1 MDFANVDLQASDVT
15 TNGSYTFPHGF
26 IWSTATAAYQVEGAA
41 FEDGKWIVSHRSKG
55 VSMGGGGADGRFL
68 GRVGSDRQWDYQGF
82 RKGAA
87 GRMRWSGG
95 FAGRAPSTW
104 DRFVRLPGKIDDNS
118 TADVACD
125 SYHLYASDIELMKN
139 LGVKQYRFSISW
151 SRILPHGLVDFVNT
165 KGVEYYNKLIAELIK
180 NGIEPMVT
188 LYHWDLPLAIA
199 DRGGWLNPQIVDWFG
214 EYARFCFKTFGDQVK
229 HFITLN
235 EPWSQAKFGY
245 ANGIHAPGGFNENG
259 DWTAYLVAHHFLLAH
274 ATAYHIYDNEFRA
287 TQKGQVGITNV
298 GMWFEPETPSDVDA
312 ARRALEWQ
320 FDWFTHPIFGRY
332 GNYPER
338 MIQRI
343 ADRSRSENR
352 SVSRLPS
359 FTQQQIEFVKGS
371 ADFLGFNYYTA
382 FLARERRP
390 EEFGKNED
398 VLQVDAGVVE
408 SQNPEWKRRAICLS
422 ISYLLQPIGP
432 PNSWLQQY
440 PEGFRKILNYIRE
453 NYNNVTVII
462 TENGCMDQPGEDLED
477 ETRVS
482 YLFEHLKM
490 LSLAINED
498 HCNVIGYTLW
508 SLMDNFEW
516 SSGYTFR
523 FGIHHVLKKFRSLQV
538 DFDDPKRK
546 RTPKKSAEWFKETI
560 AHNSIMHK

>member
-41 FEDGKWIVSHRSKG
+41 FED
-55 VSMGGGGADGRFL
+55 
-68 GRVGSDRQWDYQGF
+68 
-82 RKGAA
+82 
-87 GRMRWSGG
+87 
-95 FAGRAPSTW
+95 GRAPSTW

-408 SQNPEWKRRAICLS
+408 SQNPEWKR
-422 ISYLLQPIGP
+422 IGP

-523 FGIHHVLKKFRSLQV
+523 FGIHHVSFSCLLWRLSFRIIDLTCFHIFISIFSGFVFFYFHSFLLFILQ
-538 DFDDPKRK
+538 KHY
-546 RTPKKSAEWFKETI
+546 KERFSFL
-560 AHNSIMHK
+560 AKLSYYAA